1 MSFAVSEPVVHSD
14 HESSI
19 ERKGSFNE
27 DEFAMPQLPRTKSD
41 LFIDDAV
48 TKTSQIE
55 SQVLA
60 DDYPDGGL
68 RAWLVVFGVCF

>member
-1 MSFAVSEPVVHSD
+1 MTLHPD

-27 DEFAMPQLPRTKSD
+27 DEFTIPQLPSTKSD
-41 LFIDDAV
+41 LIIGDEAV

-55 SQVLA
+55 SQVPE
-60 DDYPDGGL
+60 DIYPDGGL
-68 RAWLVVFGVCF
+68 RAWLVVFGVCL